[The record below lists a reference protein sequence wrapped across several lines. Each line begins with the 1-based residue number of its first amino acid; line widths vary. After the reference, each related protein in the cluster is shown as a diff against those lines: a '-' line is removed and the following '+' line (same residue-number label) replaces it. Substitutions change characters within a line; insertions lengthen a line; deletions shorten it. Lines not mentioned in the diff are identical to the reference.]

1 MTSAKDAEPQ
11 ELVGWVSDTFP
22 VVVRLEDVAPFKGEP
37 EKAAE
42 LLYERVSEAY
52 ELKCSMED
60 QRVLPIMERSVF
72 LSCIDQQWQD
82 YLRAMDELRHGVN
95 LRAYGQRDPLV
106 EYKREAFS
114 MFEELMTHIKTEVAT
129 SVFRATTMQ
138 NFQRMISATGGRVQT
153 VHNDINM
160 LAGGEQPRAQPEPS
174 RHSLSADVPE
184 SAVAGFD
191 AMLQAMERSERV
203 PSPHA
208 NLPVSGSRAVGRND
222 PCPCGSGKKYKK
234 CCGQGL

>member
-1 MTSAKDAEPQ
+1 
-11 ELVGWVSDTFP
+11 
-22 VVVRLEDVAPFKGEP
+22 
-37 EKAAE
+37 
-42 LLYERVSEAY
+42 
-52 ELKCSMED
+52 
-60 QRVLPIMERSVF
+60 VLPIMERSVF

-114 MFEELMTHIKTEVAT
+114 MFEELMTNIKTEVAT
-129 SVFRATTMQ
+129 SVFRATTLQ
-138 NFQRMISATGGRVQT
+138 NFQRMMSAAPAHVQT
-153 VHNDINM
+153 VHMDVNM
-160 LAGGEQPRAQPEPS
+160 LAGGTQPQQEPEQPGKRP
-174 RHSLSADVPE
+174 LSVDVPE

-191 AMLQAMERSERV
+191 AMMQALERAERA
-203 PSPHA
+203 PATQSSLPHA
-208 NLPVSGSRAVGRND
+208 GDARSVGRND